1 MKSMLIVEDNKFVLD
16 AISMNFSCLMPDYN
30 ILKANNGKQAIDT
43 IESTHVDFIL
53 TDIEMPEVN
62 GYQLVEYVKRN
73 HPSVPILG
81 MSACCT
87 PDVLERLHALGV
99 SDCIEKPFDFT
110 EVIHRISDTLE
121 LVPVLR

>member
-1 MKSMLIVEDNKFVLD
+1 MKNILIVEDNKFGLD
-16 AISMNFSCLMPDYN
+16 AISLNFSSMMPVYS
-30 ILKANNGKQAIDT
+30 ILKAENGRQAIDI
-43 IESTHVDFIL
+43 IESMPVDFIL

-73 HPSVPILG
+73 HPSIPILG

-87 PDVLERLHALGV
+87 PDVLEMLHALGV
-99 SDCIEKPFDFT
+99 SDCVEKPFDFA
-110 EVIHRISDTLE
+110 EVTHMIFEKLE